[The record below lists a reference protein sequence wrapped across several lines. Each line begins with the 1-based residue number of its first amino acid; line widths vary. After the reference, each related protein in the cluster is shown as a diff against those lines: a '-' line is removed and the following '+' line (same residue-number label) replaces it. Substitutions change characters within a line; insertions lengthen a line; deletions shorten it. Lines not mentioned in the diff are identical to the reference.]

1 VTAAPHSRARADAA
15 CLAIVALGV
24 AVRLLLWWRSIGTN
38 DAATWLSHGRH
49 VAQLGLVGTYE
60 KMRLFNHPPLMGF
73 YARWG
78 WELFGD
84 DLHRFAMFIK
94 VPGLLGEGLILWV
107 LWRWASPRAAA
118 VYACLPA
125 AILVS
130 AFHANTDC
138 LMAAFVLCAAI
149 AHERGRYALA
159 GLLFAFALNVKIV
172 PLVLLPL
179 LLFALPT
186 VRALARFAVGCLVG
200 LLTFLPS
207 VVAAG
212 HAMYRNMVEYQP
224 KPENWGLMAV
234 LNPAIEHAAVADPA
248 RAFRSWYLENGRY
261 VVVLAVVA
269 LALISG
275 RRWQLPITGQ
285 CAIGAALFLIL
296 APGFGVQYVA
306 FVTPLLCLVDL
317 RACIRWGIASGAFI
331 GYVYWFFVVSWNPI
345 ESIFSS
351 RGYPAPATVLAL
363 VAWLVLVEFVVSHLR
378 TYERGA
384 RLRHI
389 VHGDIRR
396 PAAVTS

>member
-1 VTAAPHSRARADAA
+1 MTRGSRSRAL
-15 CLAIVALGV
+15 CLVVVLVGV

-49 VAQLGLVGTYE
+49 VAQLGLNGTYE
-60 KMRLFNHPPLMGF
+60 RMHLFNHPPLVGF
-73 YARWG
+73 YAKWG
-78 WELFGD
+78 WELFGG

-94 VPGLLGEGLILWV
+94 VPGLLGEGLILWA

-159 GLLFAFALNVKIV
+159 GLLFACALNVKIV

-179 LLFALPT
+179 LIVALPSL
-186 VRALARFAVGCLVG
+186 RSAARFVAGCVLG
-200 LLTFLPS
+200 LLTFLPAL
-207 VVAAG
+207 VAAG
-212 HAMYRNMVEYQP
+212 PAMYRNMVEYQP
-224 KPENWGLMAV
+224 KPEDWGLMAV
-234 LNPAIEHAAVADPA
+234 LNPAIGQVSVADPS
-248 RAFRSWYLENGRY
+248 RALRSWYIGNGRY

-269 LALISG
+269 LAVMSR
-275 RRWQLPITGQ
+275 RRWHLPITAQ

-306 FVTPLLCLVDL
+306 FVTPLLCFVNL
-317 RACIRWGIASGAFI
+317 RAGIRWGVASGVFI
-331 GYVYWFFVVSWNPI
+331 GYVYWYFVVSWNPI

-351 RGYPAPATVLAL
+351 RGYPAPATVLGL
-363 VAWLVLVEFVVSHLR
+363 VAWLVLVEFVVSYLR
-378 TYERGA
+378 PFERNA
-384 RLRHI
+384 RLRRE
-389 VHGDIRR
+389 VQGVGRR
-396 PAAVTS
+396 SPVLSS

>member
-1 VTAAPHSRARADAA
+1 MTRGSRSRAL
-15 CLAIVALGV
+15 CLVVVLVGV

-49 VAQLGLVGTYE
+49 VAQLGLNGTYE
-60 KMRLFNHPPLMGF
+60 RMRLFNHPPLIGF
-73 YARWG
+73 YAKWG

-159 GLLFAFALNVKIV
+159 GLLFACALNVKIV

-179 LLFALPT
+179 LLVALPT
-186 VRALARFAVGCLVG
+186 VRSLARFAVGGLLG
-200 LLTFLPS
+200 LLTFVPS
-207 VVAAG
+207 IVAAG

-224 KPENWGLMAV
+224 KPENWGLMAA
-234 LNPAIEHAAVADPA
+234 LNPA
-248 RAFRSWYLENGRY
+248 
-261 VVVLAVVA
+261 
-269 LALISG
+269 
-275 RRWQLPITGQ
+275 RRT
-285 CAIGAALFLIL
+285 
-296 APGFGVQYVA
+296 
-306 FVTPLLCLVDL
+306 
-317 RACIRWGIASGAFI
+317 RR
-331 GYVYWFFVVSWNPI
+331 
-345 ESIFSS
+345 
-351 RGYPAPATVLAL
+351 
-363 VAWLVLVEFVVSHLR
+363 
-378 TYERGA
+378 
-384 RLRHI
+384 
-389 VHGDIRR
+389 RR
-396 PAAVTS
+396 PAPL